1 MRFLCLGPSLYI
13 GRVSYP
19 SRRQGSILLMTLS
32 EQISLLVGGY
42 STDLLHDCIFMRF
55 KKQTFFV
62 TFFKRE
68 VCELNIEVYLTSY
81 IFC

>member
-1 MRFLCLGPSLYI
+1 
-13 GRVSYP
+13 
-19 SRRQGSILLMTLS
+19 MTLS

-55 KKQTFFV
+55 LEQTFSV
-62 TFFKRE
+62 TFFKGE
-68 VCELNIEVYLTSY
+68 VCELNIKVYLTSH